1 MALVKLQ
8 IPDQTNLSE
17 EDKAFWADAIKK
29 HGVHKDSGFFD
40 EPEKPDPRLWY
51 LPDED
56 ESIQKVEEPSFKEKI
71 TSGAYG
77 FNKGL
82 GKAVDSVAAAGN
94 AIYGGI
100 SGGMANLT
108 ENLGMEE
115 TSKDFRYQADQAYND
130 ANELWNGKVAEQ
142 YVEDNVKPDAI
153 DKYKGTDQQYV
164 IDNYVSAGH
173 TVESLVEASGAGAI
187 LKLAGKGV
195 AALVSNPSAKN
206 FLVNN
211 KVTNFLNGL
220 VSVEVNPVNTTAAAV
235 GGYLANN
242 FREEDEIARE
252 QAPIEDTARTLGGYI
267 AGDVSV
273 RGGYGVVTGG
283 AKYILKTALPKTM
296 YNKVMENVAEL
307 KEPFVEGL
315 YKSLDTVQE
324 TAGNWIN
331 GLVFKSNTEVGK
343 LTMKRLREI
352 EQASK
357 EAIEYAS
364 TDTGIVN
371 KTNTSFAAWLLNK
384 KGNPVDMEFLEAV
397 SPELASMIN
406 NGADKKTIIQE
417 LSKNKDLVNA
427 YTLQKNNNKA
437 IELGLYLPDYT
448 LKEKILK
455 NTEQSTID
463 LVKRN
468 LGDFTKNASELTY
481 TNKIEDFKTLLPQF
495 NSVLTKERNLN
506 HDQYRQILNSNE
518 NSIISLEEF
527 LSELKQLSNDFKIF
541 SPTSKNDA
549 AEISAIEQ
557 VSDTFNRL
565 FQSASSAESR
575 SVNGRIVKNAIN
587 PIELVNKR
595 QSLNDISYR
604 GNSNVEE
611 LQRKAVSLIDK
622 IIEKNTDLGNLPEE
636 FITSYRKAL
645 DFDSKVYF
653 SFTQDEIIKTL
664 LQGEPTGYISNIMNT
679 SRGVEQVRKALSNTT
694 EQYKNFHTKED
705 ILKQNKQL
713 ADDYYRKIL
722 FAYRRGLNK
731 KPLTGERGF
740 IDKDGYEIGKVYTST
755 STSTSTSKVIKFPNK
770 KDVEK
775 AREFKNAGNDQ
786 GLSNIAHKYNLD
798 IGENREIISKIDGK
812 AKELFD
818 ALRQIKLKKLI
829 LDDFINYEK
838 TNSKF
843 DFNTF
848 KIQSNI
854 LNNENL
860 IRSLVRDE
868 KQAEFIIK
876 RLPVVLQKVGEITD
890 KIKININSDKNIKGV
905 LSRFTTKAAVA
916 GAIGSA
922 AGLGPIGTIIGAGT
936 VNYISNTI
944 MRGVANSFDKPETT
958 AKLIGLI
965 EKGNDTN
972 ILKFL
977 LKQANVYSYDAIKK
991 DVGGSKTILKEKAKD
1006 SKDWFFN
1013 VDERYNRYDLEYQKY
1028 ND

>member
-1 MALVKLQ
+1 MK
-8 IPDQTNLSE
+8 DG
-17 EDKAFWADAIKK
+17 EDFEAFEKRKIESGEWKVIDP
-29 HGVHKDSGFFD
+29 KDIGIS
-40 EPEKPDPRLWY
+40 P
-51 LPDED
+51 
-56 ESIQKVEEPSFKEKI
+56 EEPSFKENV

-94 AIYGGI
+94 VLLGGI
-100 SGGMANLT
+100 QGATANVT
-108 ENLGMEE
+108 GALGMDNI
-115 TSKDFRYQADQAYND
+115 SKNYREQADQAYND

-142 YVEDNVKPDAI
+142 YVEDNYKPDAI
-153 DKYKGTDQQYV
+153 EKYKGTDQQYV

-173 TVESLVEASGAGAI
+173 TVESLVEMSAGGGV
-187 LKLAGKGV
+187 LKLGGKGI
-195 AALVSNPSAKN
+195 AALVSNPTAKN

-211 KVTNFLNGL
+211 KVTNFLNTL

-267 AGDVSV
+267 AGDVAT
-273 RGGYGVVTGG
+273 RGVYAGG
-283 AKYILKTALPKTM
+283 ISGTAKFILQKALPKTT
-296 YNKVMENVAEL
+296 YNGLMKNVAEL

-315 YKSLDTVQE
+315 YKGLDTVQE

-331 GLVFKSNTEVGK
+331 GLVFKSNTDVGK
-343 LTMKRLREI
+343 LTMRRLRDI

-357 EAIEYAS
+357 EAIEYVS
-364 TDTGIVN
+364 TDTGIMH
-371 KTNTSFAAWLLNK
+371 KGNTSFAAWLLHK
-384 KGNPVDMEFLEAV
+384 KDNPIDMEFLESVA
-397 SPELASMIN
+397 PELANMLNS
-406 NGADKKTIIQE
+406 GADKKTIIRE
-417 LSKNKDLVNA
+417 LTKNKDLVNA
-427 YTLQKNNNKA
+427 YTLQKHNAKA

-448 LKEKILK
+448 LKEKLLK
-455 NTEQSTID
+455 DTQQGLID
-463 LVKRN
+463 FVKRN
-468 LGDFTKNASELTY
+468 LGDFSKNAGELTY

-506 HDQYRQILNSNE
+506 HDRYRQILSSNE

-527 LSELKQLSNDFKIF
+527 IPELKQLSDDFKIF
-541 SPTSKNDA
+541 SPTSRNDT

-565 FQSASSAESR
+565 FSSASSAESR
-575 SVNGRIVKNAIN
+575 NVNGRIVKNAIS

-611 LQRKAVSLIDK
+611 LQRKAVSLIDR

-694 EQYKNFHTKED
+694 EQYKNF
-705 ILKQNKQL
+705 
-713 ADDYYRKIL
+713 
-722 FAYRRGLNK
+722 
-731 KPLTGERGF
+731 
-740 IDKDGYEIGKVYTST
+740 TST
-755 STSTSTSKVIKFPNK
+755 STSNVIKFPSK

-775 AREFKNAGNDQ
+775 TREFKNTSNDQ
-786 GLSNIAHKYNLD
+786 GLANLARKYNLD
-798 IGENREIISKIDGK
+798 INENRELISKMDGK
-812 AKELFD
+812 SRALFD

-829 LDDFINYEK
+829 FDDFINYEK
-838 TNSKF
+838 TNNRF

-848 KIQSNI
+848 KIQSTI
-854 LNNENL
+854 LYNENL

-876 RLPVVLQKVGEITD
+876 KLPVVLNKVGEISN
-890 KIKININSDKNIKGV
+890 KIKINSDSSKDITQAIT
-905 LSRFTTKAAVA
+905 RFATKTGIGATIGNAAFGPVGGFA
-916 GAIGSA
+916 GAVVSNQLA
-922 AGLGPIGTIIGAGT
+922 KLYYRGL
-936 VNYISNTI
+936 
-944 MRGVANSFDKPETT
+944 ANSFDKPETT

-965 EKGNDTN
+965 EKENDTN

-991 DVGGSKTILKEKAKD
+991 DVGSSKTILKEKAID
-1006 SKDWFFN
+1006 SKDWL
-1013 VDERYNRYDLEYQKY
+1013 LEPQDVPWYAR
-1028 ND
+1028 

>member
-1 MALVKLQ
+1 M
-8 IPDQTNLSE
+8 
-17 EDKAFWADAIKK
+17 EDKEDFETLKQRKIQSGEWRIVSPEES
-29 HGVHKDSGFFD
+29 GVS
-40 EPEKPDPRLWY
+40 L
-51 LPDED
+51 
-56 ESIQKVEEPSFKEKI
+56 EEPSLKEKV
-71 TSGAYG
+71 TSAAYG

-82 GKAVDSVAAAGN
+82 GKTVDSVAAAGN

-115 TSKDFRYQADQAYND
+115 TSKDFRSQANQAYDD
-130 ANELWNGKVAEQ
+130 ANKLWNGKVAEQ
-142 YVEDNVKPDAI
+142 YVEDNYKPDAI
-153 DKYKGTDQQYV
+153 EKYKGTDQQYV
-164 IDNYVSAGH
+164 IDNYISAGH
-173 TVESLVEASGAGAI
+173 TVESLVETSGAGAI

-195 AALVSNPSAKN
+195 AALVSNPTAKN

-211 KVTNFLNGL
+211 KVTKFLNTL

-235 GGYLANN
+235 GGYWSNN
-242 FREEDEIARE
+242 LRERDETARE
-252 QAPIEDTARTLGGYI
+252 QAPIEDTARTIGGYI

-273 RGGYGVVTGG
+273 RGGTGVITGT
-283 AKYILKTALPKTM
+283 AKYLLKTALPKTM
-296 YNKVMENVAEL
+296 YNNLMKNVAEL

-315 YKSLDTVQE
+315 YKGLDTVQE

-331 GLVFKSNTEVGK
+331 GLVFKSNTDVGK
-343 LTMKRLREI
+343 LTMRRLRDI

-357 EAIEYAS
+357 EAIEYVS
-364 TDTGIVN
+364 TDTGIMH
-371 KTNTSFAAWLLNK
+371 KGNTSFAAWLLHK
-384 KGNPVDMEFLEAV
+384 KDNPIDMEFLESVA
-397 SPELASMIN
+397 PELANMLNS
-406 NGADKKTIIQE
+406 GADKKTIIRE
-417 LSKNKDLVNA
+417 LTKNKDLVNA
-427 YTLQKNNNKA
+427 YTLQKHNAKA

-448 LKEKILK
+448 LKEKLLK
-455 NTEQSTID
+455 DTQQGLID
-463 LVKRN
+463 FVKRN
-468 LGDFTKNASELTY
+468 LGDFSKNAGELTY

-506 HDQYRQILNSNE
+506 HDRYRQILSSNE

-527 LSELKQLSNDFKIF
+527 IPELKQLSDDFKIF
-541 SPTSKNDA
+541 SPTSRNDT

-565 FQSASSAESR
+565 FSSASSAESR
-575 SVNGRIVKNAIN
+575 NVNGRIVKNAIN

-611 LQRKAVSLIDK
+611 LQRKAVSLIDR

-713 ADDYYRKIL
+713 ADDYYNRIL
-722 FAYRRGLNK
+722 FAYRKGLNNK
-731 KPLTGERGF
+731 RPLTGERT
-740 IDKDGYEIGKVYTST
+740 IVDKDGYEINKLYTST
-755 STSTSTSKVIKFPNK
+755 STSNVIKFPNK
-770 KDVEK
+770 KDLEK

-786 GLSNIAHKYNLD
+786 GLSNLAHKYNLD
-798 IGENREIISKIDGK
+798 INENRELISKMDGK

-829 LDDFINYEK
+829 FDDFINYEK
-838 TNSKF
+838 TNNRF

-848 KIQSNI
+848 KIQSTI
-854 LNNENL
+854 LDNENL

-876 RLPVVLQKVGEITD
+876 KLPVVLNKVGEISN
-890 KIKININSDKNIKGV
+890 KIKINSDSSKDITQAIT
-905 LSRFTTKAAVA
+905 RFATKTGIGATIGNAAFGPVGGFA
-916 GAIGSA
+916 GAVVSNQLVKLFYR
-922 AGLGPIGTIIGAGT
+922 GL
-936 VNYISNTI
+936 
-944 MRGVANSFDKPETT
+944 ANSFDKPETT

-991 DVGGSKTILKEKAKD
+991 DVGGSKTMIKNDINQFIDMHKD
-1006 SKDWFFN
+1006 SLSKPFD
-1013 VDERYNRYDLEYQKY
+1013 RYSAEYD
-1028 ND
+1028 N

>member
-1 MALVKLQ
+1 MALVKLK

-17 EDKAFWADAIKK
+17 EDKAFWADALKK
-29 HGVHKDSGFFD
+29 HGEHKDSGFFD
-40 EPEKPDPRLWY
+40 EREKPDPRLWY
-51 LPDED
+51 LPDVD
-56 ESIQKVEEPSFKEKI
+56 DDIQNVEEPSLKEKV
-71 TSGAYG
+71 TSAAYG

-82 GKAVDSVAAAGN
+82 GKTVDSVAAAGN

-115 TSKDFRYQADQAYND
+115 TSKDFRYQANQAYDD
-130 ANELWNGKVAEQ
+130 ANKLWNGKVAEQ
-142 YVEDNVKPDAI
+142 YVEDNYKPDAI
-153 DKYKGTDQQYV
+153 EKYKGTDQQYV

-173 TVESLVEASGAGAI
+173 TVESLVEMSAGGGV
-187 LKLAGKGV
+187 LKLGGKGV

-211 KVTNFLNGL
+211 KVTNFLNTL

-267 AGDVSV
+267 AGDVAT
-273 RGGYGVVTGG
+273 RGVYAGG
-283 AKYILKTALPKTM
+283 ISGTAKFILQKALPKTT
-296 YNKVMENVAEL
+296 YNGLMKNVAEL

-315 YKSLDTVQE
+315 YKGLDTVQE

-331 GLVFKSNTEVGK
+331 GLVFKSNTDVGK
-343 LTMKRLREI
+343 LTMRRLRDI

-357 EAIEYAS
+357 EAIEYVS
-364 TDTGIVN
+364 TDTGIMH
-371 KTNTSFAAWLLNK
+371 KGNTSFAAWLLHK
-384 KGNPVDMEFLEAV
+384 KDNPIDMEFLESVA
-397 SPELASMIN
+397 PELANMLNS
-406 NGADKKTIIQE
+406 GADKKTIIRE
-417 LSKNKDLVNA
+417 LTKNKDLVNA
-427 YTLQKNNNKA
+427 YTLQKHNAKA

-448 LKEKILK
+448 LKEKLLK
-455 NTEQSTID
+455 DTQQGLID
-463 LVKRN
+463 FVKRN
-468 LGDFTKNASELTY
+468 LGDFSKNAGELTY

-506 HDQYRQILNSNE
+506 HDRYRQILSSNE

-527 LSELKQLSNDFKIF
+527 IPELKQLSDDFKIF
-541 SPTSKNDA
+541 SPTSRNDT

-565 FQSASSAESR
+565 FSSASSAESR
-575 SVNGRIVKNAIN
+575 NVNGRIVKNAIN

-611 LQRKAVSLIDK
+611 LQRKAVSLIDR

-713 ADDYYRKIL
+713 ADDYYNRIL
-722 FAYRRGLNK
+722 FAYRKGLNNK
-731 KPLTGERGF
+731 RPLTGERT
-740 IDKDGYEIGKVYTST
+740 IVDKDGYEINKLYTST
-755 STSTSTSKVIKFPNK
+755 STSTSTSNVIKFPNK
-770 KDVEK
+770 KDLEK
-775 AREFKNAGNDQ
+775 AREFKNTGNDQ
-786 GLSNIAHKYNLD
+786 GLTNLAHKYNLD
-798 IGENREIISKIDGK
+798 INENRELISKMDGK
-812 AKELFD
+812 SRELFD

-829 LDDFINYEK
+829 FDDFINYEK
-838 TNSKF
+838 TNNRF

-848 KIQSNI
+848 KIQSTI
-854 LNNENL
+854 LDNENL

-876 RLPVVLQKVGEITD
+876 KLPVVLNKVGEISN
-890 KIKININSDKNIKGV
+890 KIKINSDSSKDITQAIT
-905 LSRFTTKAAVA
+905 RFATKTGIGATIGNAAFGPVGGFA
-916 GAIGSA
+916 GAVVSNQLVKLYYR
-922 AGLGPIGTIIGAGT
+922 GL
-936 VNYISNTI
+936 
-944 MRGVANSFDKPETT
+944 ANSFDKPETT

-991 DVGGSKTILKEKAKD
+991 DVGGSKTILKEKAID
-1006 SKDWFFN
+1006 SKDWLLEPQTIPWN
-1013 VDERYNRYDLEYQKY
+1013 ER
-1028 ND
+1028 